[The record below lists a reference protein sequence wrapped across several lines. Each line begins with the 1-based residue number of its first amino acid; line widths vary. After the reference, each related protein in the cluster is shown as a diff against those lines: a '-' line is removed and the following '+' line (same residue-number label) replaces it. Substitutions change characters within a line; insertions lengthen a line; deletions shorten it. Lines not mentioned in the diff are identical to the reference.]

1 MLQSVL
7 KTQISSQSQI
17 DMDPELYDT
26 AANGNS
32 KTPLYIAAA
41 NGSVEIV
48 TKILQNCPSPTR
60 ESLDGKTALHAA
72 VYTYPTANQTS
83 PLASSPPLVLN
94 NSNIMNS
101 DLYEAAAKGEIEP
114 FNQLAIDRQ
123 LGSLVTHK
131 KNTVLHVNIIASYTQ
146 NKEGESVSTKFV
158 ERIIE
163 MCPSLLLQVNAK
175 GDAPL
180 HVAARYGHAAVVEA
194 LIEIAKQESDQEI
207 ESGVESTA
215 RHMLGMKN
223 DEEDTALHEAV
234 QSGSLDVVKILL
246 GADPAFPYSANG
258 SGETPLYLAAARAHK
273 EISAEILQKCPSP
286 AHEGPNGKTALHAA
300 VCSRSCVHCFPFS
313 LIATLSLSSS
323 SCQPLPQAPPQQPL
337 SPVSTQLPHSQ
348 QWVMKKSFMAIKL
361 HSNFQKLGS
370 SNNVITEPLLL
381 LFLAFVLDFAI
392 YLFHQLYILLSL
404 DLYKEK
410 FDQRKRPTRLD
421 SLHYAAYIDRFGFFG
436 ILILRADKSAALI
449 ADKDRKMTALH
460 LAAGQGNSWIARQII
475 DHCPECC
482 ELVDDRGWNVL
493 HFAMVSFSIRQLKR
507 LLNKYPVVR
516 NLIFEKDEKGNTPF
530 HVLAAVCPHPGND
543 GYDIVPWKI
552 AKGYYQAVNKQNIS
566 VEHINRYGF
575 PELEKE
581 IEKLSKAD
589 GSGNYPDCV
598 VKINKNKK
606 RAFYPFWEYLEEN
619 VFGVEK
625 ASEYHLVVAALIAT
639 VTFAAAFTLPGGYK
653 SDTEDGP
660 NRGTAILNKNV
671 AFQAFVISDAIAM
684 VLSLSAVLFHFFLSL
699 KLFEKSIFLFSFA
712 LWFTLVAMAA
722 MIIAFVTGTYAVLAP
737 SLGLAIVTCIIGLAF
752 VFLVIFMFYMKNAA
766 FQAFVIANAM
776 AVVLSLSAVF
786 IHFLTSTKTLRQMT
800 FLVNVAHCFIPAS
813 MLAMTVAFVTGTSPM
828 LAPSLRLSIAN
839 CVLGL
844 NFILFVLFGMFKF
857 ACGLAQSSWLDKL
870 NKPNKYNRL
879 KPPQA
884 RVNYRKN
891 NGNGVGGVDDG
902 GSSSTMGKIVEK
914 LKKFGY
920 VGDGDGRWFSKE
932 SPSGLGEEGSIGISG
947 IDNGPFP
954 AVSENLTAACGELV
968 HYFPTVMIVRVLLEN
983 SDFNDDGGAF

>member
-1 MLQSVL
+1 
-7 KTQISSQSQI
+7 
-17 DMDPELYDT
+17 
-26 AANGNS
+26 
-32 KTPLYIAAA
+32 
-41 NGSVEIV
+41 
-48 TKILQNCPSPTR
+48 
-60 ESLDGKTALHAA
+60 
-72 VYTYPTANQTS
+72 
-83 PLASSPPLVLN
+83 
-94 NSNIMNS
+94 MNS

-300 VCSRSCVHCFPFS
+300 VCSRSC
-313 LIATLSLSSS
+313 
-323 SCQPLPQAPPQQPL
+323 
-337 SPVSTQLPHSQ
+337 
-348 QWVMKKSFMAIKL
+348 
-361 HSNFQKLGS
+361 
-370 SNNVITEPLLL
+370 
-381 LFLAFVLDFAI
+381 
-392 YLFHQLYILLSL
+392 
-404 DLYKEK
+404 EK

-752 VFLVIFMFYMKNAA
+752 VFLVIFMFYM
-766 FQAFVIANAM
+766 VISKA
-776 AVVLSLSAVF
+776 
-786 IHFLTSTKTLRQMT
+786 K
-800 FLVNVAHCFIPAS
+800 
-813 MLAMTVAFVTGTSPM
+813 
-828 LAPSLRLSIAN
+828 
-839 CVLGL
+839 
-844 NFILFVLFGMFKF
+844 
-857 ACGLAQSSWLDKL
+857 
-870 NKPNKYNRL
+870 
-879 KPPQA
+879 
-884 RVNYRKN
+884 
-891 NGNGVGGVDDG
+891 
-902 GSSSTMGKIVEK
+902 EK
-914 LKKFGY
+914 LLY
-920 VGDGDGRWFSKE
+920 YNY
-932 SPSGLGEEGSIGISG
+932 GL
-947 IDNGPFP
+947 
-954 AVSENLTAACGELV
+954 EL
-968 HYFPTVMIVRVLLEN
+968 
-983 SDFNDDGGAF
+983 

>member
-1 MLQSVL
+1 
-7 KTQISSQSQI
+7 
-17 DMDPELYDT
+17 
-26 AANGNS
+26 
-32 KTPLYIAAA
+32 
-41 NGSVEIV
+41 
-48 TKILQNCPSPTR
+48 
-60 ESLDGKTALHAA
+60 
-72 VYTYPTANQTS
+72 
-83 PLASSPPLVLN
+83 
-94 NSNIMNS
+94 MNS

-300 VCSRSCVHCFPFS
+300 VCSRSCGEIK
-313 LIATLSLSSS
+313 LLLDR
-323 SCQPLPQAPPQQPL
+323 
-337 SPVSTQLPHSQ
+337 
-348 QWVMKKSFMAIKL
+348 KKSLTKERDQHGWT
-361 HSNFQKLGS
+361 HS
-370 SNNVITEPLLL
+370 ITLP
-381 LFLAFVLDFAI
+381 
-392 YLFHQLYILLSL
+392 
-404 DLYKEK
+404 
-410 FDQRKRPTRLD
+410 
-421 SLHYAAYIDRFGFFG
+421 
-436 ILILRADKSAALI
+436 DKSAALI

-752 VFLVIFMFYMKNAA
+752 VFLVIFMFYM
-766 FQAFVIANAM
+766 VISKA
-776 AVVLSLSAVF
+776 
-786 IHFLTSTKTLRQMT
+786 K
-800 FLVNVAHCFIPAS
+800 
-813 MLAMTVAFVTGTSPM
+813 
-828 LAPSLRLSIAN
+828 
-839 CVLGL
+839 
-844 NFILFVLFGMFKF
+844 
-857 ACGLAQSSWLDKL
+857 
-870 NKPNKYNRL
+870 
-879 KPPQA
+879 
-884 RVNYRKN
+884 
-891 NGNGVGGVDDG
+891 
-902 GSSSTMGKIVEK
+902 EK
-914 LKKFGY
+914 LLY
-920 VGDGDGRWFSKE
+920 YNY
-932 SPSGLGEEGSIGISG
+932 GL
-947 IDNGPFP
+947 
-954 AVSENLTAACGELV
+954 EL
-968 HYFPTVMIVRVLLEN
+968 
-983 SDFNDDGGAF
+983 

>member
-300 VCSRSCVHCFPFS
+300 VCSRSCEHECKEYLTRPKFTH
-313 LIATLSLSSS
+313 LALSFLS
-323 SCQPLPQAPPQQPL
+323 QYTAFL
-337 SPVSTQLPHSQ
+337 SPSSQLFLSRLQAASRCH
-348 QWVMKKSFMAIKL
+348 KL
-361 HSNFQKLGS
+361 HRS
-370 SNNVITEPLLL
+370 SRFLPSPRSCLIPNSTTTS
-381 LFLAFVLDFAI
+381 LFALIPSHTRLSHPMNRSVNISWVLK
-392 YLFHQLYILLSL
+392 
-404 DLYKEK
+404 KEK

-752 VFLVIFMFYMKNAA
+752 VFLKNAA

-857 ACGLAQSSWLDKL
+857 ACGLAQSWLDKL